1 MIISPC
7 IHGLSDG
14 SLRGVGGGRATNVE
28 INFKSLNRSISKQ
41 TSQEH
46 NVETRLYFLSAGVQN
61 QLRELP
67 VYHVQNVHL

>member
-14 SLRGVGGGRATNVE
+14 SLRGVGGRARNVE

-67 VYHVQNVHL
+67 VYHVQNVDL